1 MKEKILIII
10 LRLSG
15 LMLITAF
22 VAVFLPY
29 EMMTSIHFQI
39 GLGTMPQLPI
49 LDYLARS
56 VSMFYGIHGVIVIY
70 ISYNLNKYL
79 QFLKLLC
86 YLGLLF
92 GLSLFFIDINAS
104 MPSYW
109 TFGESPIV
117 VLLNLVIYVFVIM
130 IEKEDASRA
139 S

>member
-29 EMMTSIHFQI
+29 EMMASIHFQI